1 MSCPSPN
8 EYISKKEDE
17 ESEDE
22 DKIISKYILE
32 LKNEETRNEAIK
44 KLYFYYSHHEE
55 FGKKISLYLWY
66 SGGTIAVL
74 LQELI
79 KLYQYFSQFNSKK
92 IGDETYNKTIYI
104 LCLFKCLA
112 SHSQT
117 KKELIDSGILVF
129 VFPFLSIVAN
139 SKYSY
144 KIKISALG
152 ILHNLLDR
160 FDIDIFNFL
169 KDNGIILILIKLILY
184 GKEIDKSIA
193 CHILCIIVS
202 NITGLEYLCEVK
214 ERLKA
219 ATFSFKKILISD
231 DGSKLKKI
239 VLKILL
245 NLTEN
250 NEAKKMI
257 KKELS
262 DIFKK
267 GRLYQNL
274 DESLYIKA
282 KQLEKILQET
292 EQGESESNAND
303 CSKIQKL
310 KNDLTNNSN
319 KNVNNNFKNKKN
331 ETNNIHNLNLTNSN
345 SFNSFNSFNNG
356 NQKQI
361 NLNSSEYNNKL
372 NLNMMFINNM
382 NQVKMTNGFM
392 IPPVSDYNLNKE
404 SESYM
409 NPNMYNQNGSNGFGN
424 MNYYTSYKNI

>member
-8 EYISKKEDE
+8 DFIKKENE

-44 KLYFYYSHHEE
+44 NLYFYYSHHEE

-79 KLYQYFSQFNSKK
+79 QLYQYFSQFNSKK

-112 SHSQT
+112 SNSQT

-129 VFPFLSIVAN
+129 IFPFLSIVAN
-139 SKYSY
+139 SKCSY

-152 ILHNLLDR
+152 ILYNLLDR

-219 ATFSFKKILISD
+219 ATLSFKKILISD
-231 DGSKLKKI
+231 DGIKLKKI

-262 DIFKK
+262 DIFKN
-267 GRLYQNL
+267 GRFYQNL
-274 DESLYIKA
+274 DESLNIKA

-319 KNVNNNFKNKKN
+319 KNMNNNFKNKKN

-361 NLNSSEYNNKL
+361 NLNTNEYNNKL

-392 IPPVSDYNLNKE
+392 MPQVGDYNINKDT
-404 SESYM
+404 ESYM
-409 NPNMYNQNGSNGFGN
+409 NPNNMYNQNGSNGFGN

>member
-1 MSCPSPN
+1 
-8 EYISKKEDE
+8 
-17 ESEDE
+17 
-22 DKIISKYILE
+22 
-32 LKNEETRNEAIK
+32 
-44 KLYFYYSHHEE
+44 
-55 FGKKISLYLWY
+55 
-66 SGGTIAVL
+66 
-74 LQELI
+74 
-79 KLYQYFSQFNSKK
+79 
-92 IGDETYNKTIYI
+92 
-104 LCLFKCLA
+104 
-112 SHSQT
+112 
-117 KKELIDSGILVF
+117 
-129 VFPFLSIVAN
+129 VAN
-139 SKYSY
+139 SKCSY

-152 ILHNLLDR
+152 ILYNLLDR

-262 DIFKK
+262 DIFKN

-319 KNVNNNFKNKKN
+319 KNMNNNFKNKKN

-424 MNYYTSYKNI
+424 MNYYSSYKNI

>member
-1 MSCPSPN
+1 MSYPSPN
-8 EYISKKEDE
+8 DSIKKKESE
-17 ESEDE
+17 ELEDE
-22 DKIISKYILE
+22 DKIISQYILE

-55 FGKKISLYLWY
+55 LGKKISIYLWY

-79 KLYQYFSQFNSKK
+79 KLYQFFSQFNSKK

-112 SHSQT
+112 SNSQT
-117 KKELIDSGILVF
+117 KKELIESGILVF

-219 ATFSFKKILISD
+219 ATLSFKKILISD
-231 DGSKLKKI
+231 DGIKLKKI

-262 DIFKK
+262 DIFKN
-267 GRLYQNL
+267 GRFYKNL
-274 DESLYIKA
+274 DESLNIKA

-292 EQGESESNAND
+292 EQCESESNAND

-319 KNVNNNFKNKKN
+319 KNMNNNFKNKKN
-331 ETNNIHNLNLTNSN
+331 ENNNLHNLNLTNSN

-356 NQKQI
+356 NQKQM
-361 NLNSSEYNNKL
+361 NLNSNEYNNKL

-392 IPPVSDYNLNKE
+392 IPQVGDYNINKE
-404 SESYM
+404 TDGYM

>member
-8 EYISKKEDE
+8 DFIKKENE
-17 ESEDE
+17 ESDDE

-44 KLYFYYSHHEE
+44 NLYFYYSHHEE
-55 FGKKISLYLWY
+55 SGKKISLYLWY

-79 KLYQYFSQFNSKK
+79 QLYQYFSQFNSKK

-112 SHSQT
+112 SNSQT

-129 VFPFLSIVAN
+129 IFPFLSIVAN
-139 SKYSY
+139 SKCSY

-152 ILHNLLDR
+152 ILYNLLDR

-219 ATFSFKKILISD
+219 ATLSFKKILISD
-231 DGSKLKKI
+231 DGIKLKKI

-262 DIFKK
+262 DIFKN
-267 GRLYQNL
+267 GRFYQNL
-274 DESLYIKA
+274 DESLNIKA

-319 KNVNNNFKNKKN
+319 KNMNNNFKNKKN

-361 NLNSSEYNNKL
+361 NLNTNEYNNKL

-392 IPPVSDYNLNKE
+392 MPQVGDFNINKDT
-404 SESYM
+404 ESYM
-409 NPNMYNQNGSNGFGN
+409 NPNNMYNQNGNNGFGN